1 MEELKKYLDL
11 AERLGREAG
20 ELCLRL
26 QGELGDVKYKSVK
39 DVVTV
44 ADVGSEKLTAVLEP
58 LEETDLPVGLTVY
71 VTDEKE

>member
-1 MEELKKYLDL
+1 MEDLKKYLDL

-39 DVVTV
+39 CIAQV
-44 ADVGSEKLTAVLEP
+44 A
-58 LEETDLPVGLTVY
+58 
-71 VTDEKE
+71 